1 MCAFLGGWA
10 LDTRERTAVCGGKFV
25 RGKSSCG
32 RREKKEKEK
41 GGRGGGSGQR
51 GRHKM
56 PPFIMFHSAC
66 SDISDDKWDLT
77 YQSTS
82 GPRDME
88 GIKSAAA
95 GPSAD

>member
-1 MCAFLGGWA
+1 MRRKFLQE
-10 LDTRERTAVCGGKFV
+10 ER
-25 RGKSSCG
+25 
-32 RREKKEKEK
+32 KKKN
-41 GGRGGGSGQR
+41 SGQR

-66 SDISDDKWDLT
+66 SDLSDDKWDLT

-82 GPRDME
+82 RPGDME
-88 GIKSAAA
+88 GIKCAAA